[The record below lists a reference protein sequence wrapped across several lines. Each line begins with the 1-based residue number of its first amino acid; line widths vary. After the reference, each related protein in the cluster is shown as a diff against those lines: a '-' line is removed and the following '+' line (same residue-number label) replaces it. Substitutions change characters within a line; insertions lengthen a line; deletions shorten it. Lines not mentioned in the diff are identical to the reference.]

1 MTDPYESLRL
11 DRQVC
16 VPLYLCSKEITRKY
30 TPLLKALDLTY
41 TQYIVMMFL
50 WEHKKACVSDIGK
63 VLLLDSGT
71 LTPIL
76 KKLEAKGYVTRTRST
91 LDERNLDIRLTDK
104 GLALRDRALSVPA
117 AMANCVSLTPQEA
130 MQLLTLIG
138 KILNHIEKE

>member
-11 DRQVC
+11 DRRVC

-41 TQYIVMMFL
+41 TQYIVMMYL

-104 GLALRDRALSVPA
+104 GLALRDRALSVHV